1 MPPPNN
7 GNQPRRNGRRR
18 VSRPRRQTG
27 GPTIPESASDRPRGR
42 PRRAIPRGVPR
53 ARRPGGPSDT
63 NPALRRAAVRASA
76 AVGRLSDPNFVRLMG
91 AITDPF
97 HCPPVRLPLAA
108 GRPTAANR
116 LFAIEK
122 AGSTPVGT
130 SELPLA
136 ANVGFS
142 AVFRNP
148 NRGYIKYEVKGAG
161 ADSQYVF
168 KFDNGGQLTTN
179 APGPAP
185 GDYLRPACLD
195 LASGWDRHG
204 SRACTYTGSDGIPR
218 VYLDV
223 ECGTSTTTLLIGGL
237 APSANTTFNLS
248 RLWKGNVTTTQVVIP
263 VDGTGLGAIAVP
275 AQQPGYYAV
284 QAVTDLSGR
293 TLAAQYSTTC
303 PYSFRH
309 RPVPGLENIIPVAG
323 SARVTAASQM
333 ISDRTAPIYAQ
344 GSVVEY
350 QAAGDEDWAD
360 LAGLAGTVAT
370 DSNGYDELADINLAR
385 NGDYHKGR
393 YNFLKY
399 NGIQD
404 AVMAEIAVGSGND
417 RYPAPVDL
425 TADMDFLVM
434 SYDATNATQLNGQ
447 WTFCWHLEFETK
459 SQLYPVAPSDIHP
472 SVMDDVTYAMGYVD
486 QDYENESH
494 LKKLWRA
501 IQGGARMVGK
511 IAPMIG
517 AAYPPAMPAAAL
529 ASGVAN
535 LLL

>member
-1 MPPPNN
+1 
-7 GNQPRRNGRRR
+7 
-18 VSRPRRQTG
+18 
-27 GPTIPESASDRPRGR
+27 
-42 PRRAIPRGVPR
+42 
-53 ARRPGGPSDT
+53 
-63 NPALRRAAVRASA
+63 
-76 AVGRLSDPNFVRLMG
+76 MG

-122 AGSTPVGT
+122 AGSTPIGT

-142 AVFRNP
+142 VVYRTP

-161 ADSQYVF
+161 AASQYVL
-168 KFDNGGQLTTN
+168 KFDNGGTLSSS

-185 GDYLRPACLD
+185 GGYIKPACAD
-195 LASGWDRHG
+195 LYSGWDRHG
-204 SRACTYTGSDGIPR
+204 TRSCLYTGADGIPR

-223 ECGTSTTTLLIGGL
+223 ECGTSTTQFIIGGL
-237 APSANTTFNLS
+237 APSANTTVNLS
-248 RLWKGNVTTTQVVIP
+248 RLWKGNVTITTQLTVSA
-263 VDGTGLGAIAVP
+263 DGSGIGTLNIP
-275 AQQPGYYAV
+275 AQRPGYYAI

-293 TLAAQYSTTC
+293 SLALQYITSC

-309 RPVPGLENIIPVAG
+309 RPISGLDNILAVAG

-333 ISDRTAPIYAQ
+333 VSDRTAPIYAQ

-360 LAGLAGTVAT
+360 LAGLANVVAT

-385 NGDYHKGR
+385 NGDYHRGR

-404 AVMAEIAVGSGND
+404 AVMSEIAVGTGTD

-425 TADMDFLVM
+425 TADLDFLVM
-434 SYDATNATQLNGQ
+434 LYDATNATQLNGQ

-472 SVMDDVTYAMGYVD
+472 SVMDDVTFAMGYVD

-494 LKKLWRA
+494 LKKLWNA
-501 IQGGARMVGK
+501 IKTGARFVGRV
-511 IAPMIG
+511 APMIG
-517 AAYPPAMPAAAL
+517 AAYPPAMPAAGI
-529 ASGVAN
+529 ASGIAN